1 MAKNS
6 FKATEGLLNDV
17 MRKQSGVIQK
27 AWLEA
32 LMNGVDANASKVIFQ
47 IDESTTKYRDDGDS
61 MLQSEVERY
70 LEQFGLK
77 DDDIKHKEFGKF
89 RMGRGQIFN
98 FGVNI
103 WRARENYM
111 IVSLDNESVTVQ
123 LDNCT
128 TTDDEAI
135 IGVNNGDY
143 TVDTS
148 GLEYALL
155 DAEEVDSG
163 IDITVQHYDPIEDL
177 SNTLDEFKNLAK
189 YISWLHGV
197 EVIVNGESLDDEPE
211 VYEETKLAYFCEGYT
226 NYKTDSSVYNKGAYV
241 DDFDLGPKSITI
253 ITKHDLDVTLDRTN
267 ILDHD
272 QKWQQIQDQYVEVVV
287 SELEENP
294 DMTTTQ
300 RSWMLRKASDNKS
313 MMNRLADVPLMEDI
327 NGDVHSIE
335 DISGSQFSFAE
346 KEDQLAQDA
355 MRKSNVAMLNEK
367 QKGAVN
373 DLVQSANE
381 MFDESD
387 AQEYSEVIEE
397 KMQFEMTEISRSE
410 LSKRRTQ
417 NLDSIEGAL
426 RDLGFRLDIN
436 AGYSNHKRVWKTE
449 DDELFVHKDEL
460 NCTKTELA
468 TSLIQKVLITAA
480 HSGETITSFD
490 DGFTTS
496 RNVFEAIVGDKFAAD
511 VDYATVQQRLIDGQY
526 K

>member
-1 MAKNS
+1 MGKNS

-32 LMNGVDANASKVIFQ
+32 LMNGVDANASKVVFQ
-47 IDESTTKYRDDGDS
+47 IDESTTEYSDDGDS

-70 LEQFGLK
+70 FEQFGLK
-77 DDDIKHKEFGKF
+77 DDDIEDKEFGKF

-111 IVSLDNESVTVQ
+111 VVSLDDESVTVQ
-123 LDNCT
+123 LDDCT
-128 TTDDEAI
+128 TTEDEAI
-135 IGVNNGDY
+135 IGVNNSDY

-155 DAEEVDSG
+155 DAKDVDGG
-163 IDITVQHYDPIEDL
+163 INITVQHYDPIEDL
-177 SNTLDEFKNLAK
+177 SDTLDEFKNLAR
-189 YISWLHGV
+189 YISWLHDV

-211 VYEETKLAYFCEGYT
+211 VYEETKLAYFCKGYT
-226 NYKTDSSVYNKGAYV
+226 NYKTDSPVYNKGAYV
-241 DDFDLGPKSITI
+241 DDFDLGPKSVTI
-253 ITKHDLDVTLDRTN
+253 ITKHDLDVTLDRTD

-300 RSWMLRKASDNKS
+300 RSWMLRKASDNRS

-417 NLDSIEGAL
+417 NLDSIEGGL

-449 DDELFVHKDEL
+449 DDELFIHKEEL

-526 K
+526 N

>member
-1 MAKNS
+1 MTREQFEGS
-6 FKATEGLLNDV
+6 QGLLRKV
-17 MRKQSGVIQK
+17 MTKQTGVIEK

-32 LMNGVDANASKVIFQ
+32 LMNSVDANATEVKFNI
-47 IDESTTKYRDDGDS
+47 TKERTEITDDGDS
-61 MLQSEVERY
+61 MSEDEVQKY
-70 LEQFGLK
+70 FKTFGLD
-77 DDDIKHKEFGKF
+77 DDDIEDKEFGRF
-89 RMGRGQIFN
+89 RMGRGQIFT
-98 FGVNI
+98 FGVNV
-103 WRARENYM
+103 WRAKNNYM
-111 IVSLDNESVTVQ
+111 VVSIEDGSVEVELPDCDTEEDES
-123 LDNCT
+123 
-128 TTDDEAI
+128 I
-135 IGVNNGDY
+135 I
-143 TVDTS
+143 S
-148 GLEYALL
+148 
-155 DAEEVDSG
+155 DSG
-163 IDITVQHYDPIEDL
+163 NEYKVNTEGLSYAMLSADGESYGISIQVDHYENLEDVDN
-177 SNTLDEFKNLAK
+177 SINEFKNLAR
-189 YISWLHGV
+189 YISWLHDV

-226 NYKTDSSVYNKGAYV
+226 NYKTDSPVYNKGAYV
-241 DDFDLGPKSITI
+241 DDFDLGPKSVTI
-253 ITKHDLDVTLDRTN
+253 ITKHDLDVTLDRTD

-300 RSWMLRKASDNKS
+300 RSWMLRKASDNRS